1 MTARPRGSSR
11 SIDDGTPLNGARIE
25 IGPRIGWVLRVS
37 RLLHRESAG
46 VGLQVRAAKV
56 GSNATR
62 LHRVETGG
70 TREGRLV
77 ARYEEVL
84 GLAPAS
90 LQAPIDVVCRTFPQE
105 APTDRHPAPVV
116 GTVRE
121 LSQLTEQLSSVETQP
136 AHRWFA
142 WARAIS
148 VAGGIGMPE
157 RIAHDLVTRLV
168 GELGRSTSHAYP
180 IRYEALALLRCSP
193 YGHLVL
199 EVARE
204 QVADPHIRVLNDM
217 MSAVGERVSED
228 AVAWCL
234 GLLTDP
240 RERVVHGAALALENM
255 GQVAA
260 SSEDFWES
268 VVDRIIA
275 VHNGTAEGSPGWE
288 WHSHLLRL
296 VPASVMGGRRHR
308 VSKALAPAPAIT
320 RWEREETN
328 AHWTEVSRAAAAIA
342 GELELGS
349 QPMLARL
356 MFDLAISP
364 YESRAVTSYMLL
376 GSIPEIAARV
386 TSSLGQLIETQADPA
401 LRERMLRRLPG
412 MAQGSFPGLASSWL
426 VNGDDDELEAAL
438 FLAGASHTWVPA
450 EILGRAVCGG
460 GRVANRAL
468 YAAGMTAHPV
478 IDRLLADPRISSET
492 AGALD
497 WWRRNGSR
505 VDV

>member
-46 VGLQVRAAKV
+46 VGLQVMAAKV

-342 GELELGS
+342 GELEL
-349 QPMLARL
+349 
-356 MFDLAISP
+356 
-364 YESRAVTSYMLL
+364 
-376 GSIPEIAARV
+376 
-386 TSSLGQLIETQADPA
+386 
-401 LRERMLRRLPG
+401 
-412 MAQGSFPGLASSWL
+412 AQGSFPGLASSWL

>member
-11 SIDDGTPLNGARIE
+11 DIDDGTPLNGAQID

-37 RLLHRESAG
+37 RLLHREAAG
-46 VGLQVRAAKV
+46 AGLQAMATKV
-56 GSNATR
+56 QSNATR

-77 ARYEEVL
+77 EKYEEVL

-90 LQAPIDVVCRTFPQE
+90 LQAPIDIVCRTFPE
-105 APTDRHPAPVV
+105 APVDRHPAPVV
-116 GTVRE
+116 ATVRE
-121 LSQLTEQLSSVETQP
+121 LSRLTERLSSVETQP
-136 AHRWFA
+136 AHLWFA
-142 WARAIS
+142 WARALS
-148 VAGGIGMPE
+148 RSGGIGMPE
-157 RIAHDLVTRLV
+157 RLAQDLVVRLV
-168 GELGRSTSHAYP
+168 TELGRSTSHAYP
-180 IRYEALALLRCSP
+180 IRYEALALLRCSD
-193 YGHLVL
+193 YGHVVL

-204 QVADPHIRVLNDM
+204 QIADPDIQVLNDM
-217 MSAVGERVSED
+217 MSAVGEHVSTD

-234 GLLTDP
+234 DLLTDP
-240 RERVVHGAALALENM
+240 RERVIHGAALALENM
-255 GQVAA
+255 GQIAEA
-260 SSEDFWES
+260 SDEFWES

-275 VHNGTAEGSPGWE
+275 VHNASAEDAPGWE

-296 VPASVMGGRRHR
+296 VPAGVMGPRRHR
-308 VSKALAPAPAIT
+308 VSKALAPAPVIAS
-320 RWEREETN
+320 WEREETN
-328 AHWTEVSRAAAAIA
+328 GHWADVSRAAASIA
-342 GELELGS
+342 SELELGN

-386 TSSLGQLIETQADPA
+386 TSSLGQLIETHVDPA

-438 FLAGASHTWVPA
+438 FLAGASNTWVPA
-450 EILGRAVCGG
+450 DILARALLGG

-478 IDRLLADPRISSET
+478 MGQLLEDPRGSTEL
-492 AGALD
+492 AGALG
-497 WWRRNGSR
+497 WWQRNGSR